1 MQTPG
6 VNDKKKKYLKEYRR
20 HERKIKRIKAEIE
33 EIRSLKMF
41 PSVSTDGMPHGTGKG
56 DLSDYA
62 ARLQEKEDE
71 LYNEGV
77 EKVKTYMDISS
88 RIGEIESE
96 DERDVLF
103 YRYIKGMD
111 WWEVARAMN
120 YCESW
125 IYKLHGRALNNL
137 KIKKE

>member
-1 MQTPG
+1 MRQ
-6 VNDKKKKYLKEYRR
+6 V
-20 HERKIKRIKAEIE
+20 
-33 EIRSLKMF
+33 
-41 PSVSTDGMPHGTGKG
+41 
-56 DLSDYA
+56 
-62 ARLQEKEDE
+62 QEKEDE

-125 IYKLHGRALNNL
+125 IYKLHGRALNKL
-137 KIKKE
+137 EIKKE